1 MTKRIAIL
9 TSGILLVLGI
19 AAFAGSALAGNG
31 NGNNG
36 NGNGNA
42 APTASA
48 SEPASQGSPPASPGN
63 SANAPGQVKKSTA
76 TTHSTGGGSAIRT
89 STAGV
94 KPSNATVQSKDTHAL
109 ATSNKTKLY
118 GNGQTAGQI
127 AVQAGYTGMLHGPG
141 NSQPH
146 KAALCP
152 RGHEVDVHALKA
164 KGQQKKCAASS
175 ATGSHPTVTHG
186 AVVSSNAPGHVSG
199 GVGAAAPTSAAPT
212 AQGGVL
218 GVTTAAKGQPAGGV
232 LGAIEAVG
240 QGKLPFTG
248 FPLWLA
254 VFTAVSLVVFGL
266 VLRRLGRATA

>member
-1 MTKRIAIL
+1 MTKRIATL
-9 TSGILLVLGI
+9 TSWILLVLGI

-63 SANAPGQVKKSTA
+63 SANAPGHTKTQS
-76 TTHSTGGGSAIRT
+76 HGGGSAIQT

-152 RGHEVDVHALKA
+152 GGHEVDVHALKA
-164 KGQQKKCAASS
+164 KNKKSCGASQP
-175 ATGSHPTVTHG
+175 TTSHQPTT
-186 AVVSSNAPGHVSG
+186 SSKASVSG
-199 GVGAAAPTSAAPT
+199 SSHAAAVSAAAGASAAAPTSAAPT
-212 AQGGVL
+212 GGVL
-218 GVTTAAKGQPAGGV
+218 GVTTAAKGNAPAGGV

-254 VFTAVSLVVFGL
+254 AVTALSLVVFGL
-266 VLRRLGRATA
+266 TLRRLGRETA